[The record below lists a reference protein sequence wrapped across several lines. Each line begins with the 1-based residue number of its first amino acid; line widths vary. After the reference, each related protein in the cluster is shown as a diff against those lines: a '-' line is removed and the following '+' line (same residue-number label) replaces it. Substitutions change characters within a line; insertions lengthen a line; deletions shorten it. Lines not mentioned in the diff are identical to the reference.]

1 MNPTTGTFIS
11 MDTYQGSIFD
21 PTSLHKY
28 LYANANP
35 VMNIDPSGYSSEND
49 IDFYK
54 QMYLTVD
61 EAIEYITKLM
71 CSMHNEAAYNANVIE
86 IGREIIRNFINTG
99 LEYAITSLLEPY
111 VGPDAARWI
120 ANGIVSS
127 LDMAI
132 SSRNKNISNNN
143 VIVNGSNNDTD
154 VVYRG
159 LRSDENPMNGLSA
172 KNPNRGMTVEGHVSS
187 GSRNKGSQ
195 YISTTKDADIAR
207 HYAGEGG
214 VVVSI
219 RLDAL
224 GGDVKIYDLTNET
237 VRNQYI
243 KHPRTRN
250 FAAKSQEV
258 LIEGYIPPDA
268 ICVL

>member
-1 MNPTTGTFIS
+1 MNPATGTFITQ
-11 MDTYQGSIFD
+11 DTYSGTVFD

-35 VMNIDPSGYSSEND
+35 VMYTDPSGYSAEND

-54 QMYLTVD
+54 QAWITID
-61 EAIEYITKLM
+61 QAIEYEHKLLG
-71 CSMHNEAAYNANVIE
+71 SMSNEVAYDYNVMQ
-86 IGREIIRNFINTG
+86 IGREILHQLKNTG

-111 VGPDAARWI
+111 VGPDIARLI
-120 ANGIVSS
+120 ANGIVTG
-127 LDMAI
+127 LDMAL

-143 VIVNGSNNDTD
+143 GIVNGSNNDTD

-159 LRSDENPMNGLSA
+159 LRSDENPMDGLSA
-172 KNPNRGMTVEGHVSS
+172 KNPNRGMSVEGHVSS

-195 YISTTKDADIAR
+195 YISTTKDVDIAR

-224 GGDVKIYDLTNET
+224 GGDVKIYDLTNKD
-237 VRNQYI
+237 VLDKHI
-243 KHPRTRN
+243 KFPMTRN
-250 FAAKSQEV
+250 FATKSKEV

-268 ICVL
+268 ITII